1 MSDEE
6 TTNQE
11 LPEDEDQTNLPEMIA
26 DSPEATECWNSVYP
40 QVSKGRDLTLPEQN
54 ALVRYC
60 ILWAQWKQT
69 TDNLKQ
75 YGKVLPKK
83 DSEGTV
89 VGYTD
94 RPEVARQMALASK
107 LSQLETKLGIDTKSL
122 AAREEKETTQE
133 QSYNSRSCLHL
144 GKYQFK
150 PGQSGN
156 PGGRPKGTVNLT
168 NKLRQLFQM
177 PVRVKGKRANK
188 NYVYADLFCE
198 MAMEAALE
206 KNFKFFKEIF
216 DRVEGKV
223 PDHVVM
229 ESAKKMIDVQAATL
243 AQSMLDIVEE
253 VSSELLADNISDM
266 FIDALG
272 RRFEEKFI
280 ANEEDADA
288 AANGEPIE

>member
-1 MSDEE
+1 MSDEG

-11 LPEDEDQTNLPEMIA
+11 LPEDEDQPNLPDMIA
-26 DSPEATECWNSVYP
+26 DSPEATECWKSVYP

-89 VGYTD
+89 VGYSD

-206 KNFKFFKEIF
+206 KNFKFYKEIF
-216 DRVEGKV
+216 DRIEGKV

-229 ESAKKMIDVQAATL
+229 ESAKKMIDVQAASL

-253 VSSELLADNISDM
+253 VSTELLSDKISDM

-272 RRFEEKFI
+272 KRFEEKFI
-280 ANEEDADA
+280 ENENESAVDGD
-288 AANGEPIE
+288 GD